1 MKNYAVK
8 EISKLK
14 NGKYQQFFGKVKLLF
29 YLDQIK
35 NLNKKSILLIFT
47 LFFIY
52 LDHTWFPILH

>member
-14 NGKYQQFFGKVKLLF
+14 NGKYQHQFFGKVKLLF

-35 NLNKKSILLIFT
+35 FLKKAYT
-47 LFFIY
+47 
-52 LDHTWFPILH
+52 